1 MNNVKSFLVT
11 CLIAGISI
19 VGCSKD
25 SSSPTAPAR
34 PDPVASFS
42 YTGQT
47 ISPATISFQNT
58 SLNANKF
65 LWDFGDG
72 TTSTLAS
79 PTKVYNTAGTFT
91 VKLTATDSI
100 AGKSSQANQQITVLP
115 GPIAAFSYTGQ
126 TVTGA
131 SITFQN
137 SSLNAN
143 SYSWDFG
150 DGTASTAVN
159 PTKTY
164 STATTYTVH
173 LTATNT
179 SYNKSDVATQ
189 QIQITFGAVFI
200 DQVFVD
206 NIPFVDSLG
215 NRWDLLRGPNL
226 YLAIA
231 DSVHSIL
238 YTTQSR
244 YHADLKPTDLPVNWS
259 VTPSYQILNWSKTL
273 YIDLW
278 DYNTILANT
287 YMLRSQEFQIN
298 NIIKTKGYVTT
309 LSLLRTVAGGTVQ
322 VRVILRWQ

>member
-1 MNNVKSFLVT
+1 MNKIKSFLVT

-19 VGCSKD
+19 VGCQKD
-25 SSSPTAPAR
+25 SNNPTAPAR
-34 PDPVASFS
+34 PDPIASFT

-47 ISPATISFQNT
+47 ISPAAISFQNT
-58 SLNANKF
+58 SQNANKF

-72 TTSTLAS
+72 TTSTLLS
-79 PTKVYNTAGTFT
+79 PTKTYSAAGTFT
-91 VKLTATDSI
+91 IKLTATDSI
-100 AGKSSQANQQITVLP
+100 AGKSSQASQQISILP

-131 SITFQN
+131 TITFQN

-150 DGTASTAVN
+150 DGTSSTAVN

-164 STATTYTVH
+164 SISSTYTVR

-179 SYNKSDVATQ
+179 SYNRTDVASQ
-189 QIQITFGAVFI
+189 QIQITFGSVFI

-206 NIPFVDSLG
+206 NVPFVDSLG
-215 NRWDLLRGPNL
+215 RRWDLLTGPYL
-226 YLAIA
+226 YVTIA

-244 YHADLKPTDLPVNWS
+244 YHADLKPTDLPVNWL
-259 VTPSYQILNWSKTL
+259 VTPSYQILNWGKTL

-278 DYNTILANT
+278 DYNITHADT

-298 NIIKTKGYVTT
+298 NIIKNKGYVTT